1 VLNLN
6 VHCHVPV
13 PDGAWFPEPGPATPT
28 FCSVQSPFTGDVEA
42 LVVRIADACERFLA
56 RERLGKGELADD
68 EPTPTPPRWPAP
80 DLQTVPGR
88 RSSGSGSDSPPT
100 PLASCALHRRYR
112 RVLPLPPGA

>member
-68 EPTPTPPRWPAP
+68 EPDPYAAPVACTRPA
-80 DLQTVPGR
+80 DGSGQTVLGFR
-88 RSSGSGSDSPPT
+88 K
-100 PLASCALHRRYR
+100 
-112 RVLPLPPGA
+112 